1 MLVRRGAT
9 RMFSDGFTDIVWE
22 PRSGEEPVSTG
33 ITHEDDRDAST
44 VWCAQPTV
52 RSGGGCGREITMHFH
67 DQRIASCSASW

>member
-33 ITHEDDRDAST
+33 ITHEDGGMKFCLRRPIRFRTDEVGPD
-44 VWCAQPTV
+44 V
-52 RSGGGCGREITMHFH
+52 RT
-67 DQRIASCSASW
+67 